1 MYKLSIIGVI
11 LMLTLILPTSEKS
24 EAQNKMILPIVRSG
38 FNDFNSLINVY
49 NLFDNDFVI
58 AFSGIPILKHANKV
72 NGEKI
77 VSYFSATEII
87 NNIENLK
94 NNNISWVAYD
104 LEKGYSPSNEVNAPI
119 DNIKKVAD
127 VLHMNNMKLVLN
139 IANIPDLKNVVKEGV
154 KYADMYIMQ
163 GQYFQDTSI
172 GGGPDVYAKKV
183 IELAKII
190 RNSNPNVLIIAQVS
204 TLKGDLQ
211 NCKES
216 FSKVADYVDGVT
228 LFFGTSKSELTNIKE
243 FYTWIESNY

>member
-1 MYKLSIIGVI
+1 
-11 LMLTLILPTSEKS
+11 MLTLVLPMSEKS
-24 EAQNKMILPIVRSG
+24 EAQSKMILPIVRSG

-49 NLFDNDFVI
+49 NSFDNDFVV

-87 NNIENLK
+87 NNIKNLK
-94 NNNISWVAYD
+94 ENNISWVIYD
-104 LEKGYSPSNEVNAPI
+104 LEKGYTPSEEVNDPI
-119 DNIKKVAD
+119 TNIKKVSN
-127 VLHMNNMKLVLN
+127 VLHSNNMKLVLN
-139 IANIPDLKNVVKEGV
+139 IANIPNLKNVVKEGV
-154 KYADMYIMQ
+154 KYADMYVIQ

-172 GGGPDVYAKKV
+172 GGGPDIYAKKV
-183 IELAKII
+183 IGLAKII
-190 RNSNPNVLIIAQVS
+190 RDSNPNIPIIAQVS

-211 NCKES
+211 NCKDS

-243 FYTWIESNY
+243 FYTWVESNY